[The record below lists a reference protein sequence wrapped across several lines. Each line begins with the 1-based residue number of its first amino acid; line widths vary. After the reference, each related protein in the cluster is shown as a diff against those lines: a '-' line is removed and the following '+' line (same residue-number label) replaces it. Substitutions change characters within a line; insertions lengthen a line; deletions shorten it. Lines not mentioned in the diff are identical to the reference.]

1 MDKSQRMQELVAL
14 LNEYAYQYYTL
25 DNPTVADVEYDRL
38 YDELI
43 SLESE
48 LGYALDNSPTKRVGD
63 VILKG
68 FKSVRHLGRLYSLDK
83 CQTKEALSAWIDKLV
98 KACGFMPKCSLEY
111 KFDGLTINLLYR
123 DGKLER
129 AATRGNGVEGEDV
142 TQQVKTIKC
151 VPLSIEYKGVVEV
164 QGEGIMRLSALE
176 KYNSQEGVV
185 PLKNARNAVAGA
197 IRNLDPKVTAARKL
211 EVVCYNVN
219 YIEEDFA
226 SGSEMIDFLKRN
238 KFKVSEKFEL
248 FDDKD
253 KLIAALDGIQQKR
266 ERLDFLIDGAVVKVD
281 DTSIRE
287 DMGY

>member
-111 KFDGLTINLLYR
+111 KFDVGESC
-123 DGKLER
+123 DER
-129 AATRGNGVEGEDV
+129 QR
-142 TQQVKTIKC
+142 
-151 VPLSIEYKGVVEV
+151 
-164 QGEGIMRLSALE
+164 R
-176 KYNSQEGVV
+176 
-185 PLKNARNAVAGA
+185 
-197 IRNLDPKVTAARKL
+197 
-211 EVVCYNVN
+211 
-219 YIEEDFA
+219 
-226 SGSEMIDFLKRN
+226 
-238 KFKVSEKFEL
+238 
-248 FDDKD
+248 
-253 KLIAALDGIQQKR
+253 
-266 ERLDFLIDGAVVKVD
+266 
-281 DTSIRE
+281 
-287 DMGY
+287 